1 MLTCTSCDKPIA
13 GEYIEALGAEWH
25 PGCFVCAGC
34 GEALGGAFLE
44 REGKPYHEACY
55 HERFSPR
62 CAGCGKPLTGQYI
75 TALGRGWHPEHFRC
89 ERCGKLLNGEFFEQ
103 DGKAYCETD
112 YHELFSPRCMVCGA
126 AMRGE
131 YVVNGWGEQYCSR
144 HERDLSRCYSCN
156 RPISPRLT
164 GGGATYRDGRSQCN
178 LCRRTSVHSVAEGG
192 QIMERVKEVL
202 ARAGVD
208 VSKASIP
215 LRLADALELRQ
226 KSTNAYSADPSG
238 VACTR
243 VWTDGGKEIR
253 REVEEIAILHGLP
266 QWHFEAVAA
275 HELGHAWLFLNRFPP
290 LPPTIEEGICELCEY
305 LWLREQDR
313 PEARWLLRAMD
324 DNPDPVY
331 GEGYRAVRRALEGRT
346 LHEVFEHVWR
356 NQRLP
361 E

>member
-1 MLTCTSCDKPIA
+1 
-13 GEYIEALGAEWH
+13 
-25 PGCFVCAGC
+25 
-34 GEALGGAFLE
+34 
-44 REGKPYHEACY
+44 
-55 HERFSPR
+55 
-62 CAGCGKPLTGQYI
+62 
-75 TALGRGWHPEHFRC
+75 
-89 ERCGKLLNGEFFEQ
+89 
-103 DGKAYCETD
+103 
-112 YHELFSPRCMVCGA
+112 
-126 AMRGE
+126 
-131 YVVNGWGEQYCSR
+131 
-144 HERDLSRCYSCN
+144 
-156 RPISPRLT
+156 
-164 GGGATYRDGRSQCN
+164 
-178 LCRRTSVHSVAEGG
+178 
-192 QIMERVKEVL
+192 MERVKEVL

-331 GEGYRAVRRALEGRT
+331 GEGYRAVRRALEDRT